1 MYWPTVFGPE
11 YYKKDF
17 SAFNQSGS
25 SLRIFEDK
33 PVGYTPSAGYCISVT
48 IDCIFGDPKPKVSA

>member
-33 PVGYTPSAGYCISVT
+33 PVGYTPSAVT
-48 IDCIFGDPKPKVSA
+48 VFRLP